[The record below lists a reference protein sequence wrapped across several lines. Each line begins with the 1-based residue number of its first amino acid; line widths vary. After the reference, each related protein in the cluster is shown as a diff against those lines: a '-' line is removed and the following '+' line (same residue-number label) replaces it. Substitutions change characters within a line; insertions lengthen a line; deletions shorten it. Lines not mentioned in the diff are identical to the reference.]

1 VIGETFS
8 HYTVLERLGG
18 GGMGVVYKAEDIRL
32 KRFVALK
39 FLPPELTRDAAA
51 KGRFEQEARTA
62 SALDHPNVC
71 TIHEID
77 ETADGQVFICMAYYD
92 GESLRSR
99 LARGPLSID
108 DTLTIAIQTAEGL
121 AQAHEH
127 GIVHRDIKP
136 ANVMLTRDGV
146 PKIVDFGIATLVGRA
161 RAGDTGEIAG
171 TVSYMSPE
179 QARGDVLDQRT
190 DIWSLGV
197 TLYEMLTGRLPFVAD
212 GERLVLEAIADGD
225 FPPVESLRTGVP
237 APLAAIIAKCLRKRP
252 DERYQRA
259 RDLIADVKSVR
270 RALTSATVSTLPGAP
285 PISSVRRRLRPA
297 ITLPVGAAM
306 VALVLLAAVP
316 AARNALRALLN
327 IRAVPEQQHMAVLP
341 FTNVGEDPANRAFC
355 DGLTEILT
363 STLTQFERF
372 QGELWVVPATEV
384 RTREVKSAS
393 DARKV
398 FNVSLVFTGG
408 VQREGDRVRL
418 ALNLV
423 DTENL
428 RQLRSKVIE
437 GTPADLTSLEDRVV
451 AAMAEMLDV
460 QLKPDEKKELTAG
473 GTTVPAA
480 YDLYVQARGAL
491 GSYQGERDPQK
502 AAELFK
508 QAIALDP
515 AFALAHAGLSNAYLE
530 LFFWKKDPR
539 LVDEAVA
546 SARRAAELND
556 RLAEVHV
563 TLGEIYRTTGKYED
577 SVREFQRALELDPR
591 SSSAFGGM
599 ARALDALGKAED
611 AEATYK
617 RAIAL
622 RPGYWL
628 TQNRLGNFYA
638 AHGRYDDAE
647 KQLQE
652 VIALTPE
659 NVWGYNNLGALYFT
673 LGRYG
678 QAREMFERAVSI
690 QPSYML
696 YSNLGTLAFI
706 QRDWAEAVAKFEQAR
721 ALDDKDYVLWGN
733 LGIAYHWLGQ
743 HERQSH
749 EALTKAIALAEQQ
762 LTVNPRDTTVL
773 ADLAGYHALV
783 GEKDKALSYVRRVE
797 ADGCKRPDLALQI
810 ADVYADLGQADAAI
824 VWIGTGLELGYP
836 PAQLFNL
843 PALDGL
849 VKDPRVQKLLQTHG
863 APNRQQGK

>member
-1 VIGETFS
+1 VIGKTFS
-8 HYTVLERLGG
+8 HYTILERLGG

-77 ETADGQVFICMAYYD
+77 ETADGQVFICMAFYD
-92 GESLRSR
+92 GESLKSR
-99 LARGPLSID
+99 LARGPLSIEE
-108 DTLTIAIQTAEGL
+108 TLNIVIQVAEGMK
-121 AQAHEH
+121 QAHEH
-127 GIVHRDIKP
+127 GIVHRDVKP
-136 ANVMLTRDGV
+136 ANVMLTVDGI
-146 PKIVDFGIATLVGRA
+146 PKIVDFGIATLVGRS
-161 RAGDTGEIAG
+161 RAGDADEIAG

-179 QARGDVLDQRT
+179 QARGDSLDQRT

-197 TLYEMLTGRLPFVAD
+197 TMYEMLTGRLPFIAE
-212 GERLVLEAIADGD
+212 GEQPLLEAIVHQE
-225 FPPVESLRTGVP
+225 PPPLESLRTGVP
-237 APLAAIIAKCLRKRP
+237 APLAAIVARCLRKRP

-259 RDLIADVKSVR
+259 GELIADLKGVR
-270 RALTSATVSTLPGAP
+270 RALTSATISTLPGAP

-306 VALVLLAAVP
+306 IALAVLAVVP
-316 AARNALRALLN
+316 AARNAVRLLLN
-327 IRAVPEQQHMAVLP
+327 IRGVPEQQHMAVLP
-341 FTNVGEDPANRAFC
+341 FTNVGDDPANRTFC

-393 DARKV
+393 DARKL
-398 FNVSLVFTGG
+398 FNVNLVFTGG
-408 VQREGDRVRL
+408 VQREGDRLRL

-473 GTTVPAA
+473 GTKVAAA

-491 GSYQGERDPQK
+491 GSYQGEHDPQK

-508 QAIALDP
+508 QALALDP
-515 AFALAHAGLSNAYLE
+515 GFALAQAGLANAYLE

-539 LVDEAVA
+539 LVDEAAA
-546 SARRAAELND
+546 SARRAVELND
-556 RLAEVHV
+556 RLAEVHA
-563 TLGEIYRTTGKYED
+563 TLGEICRTTGKYED
-577 SVREFQRALELDPR
+577 SVREFQHALELDPR
-591 SSSAFGGM
+591 SSSAFGGL
-599 ARALDALGKAED
+599 ARAFDALGKPED

-622 RPGYWL
+622 RPGYWV
-628 TQNRLGNFYA
+628 THSRLGNFYA

-652 VIALTPE
+652 AIALTPE
-659 NVWGYNNLGALYFT
+659 NVWGYNDLGALYFT

-678 QAREMFERAVSI
+678 QARQMFERAVSI
-690 QPSYML
+690 QPSYTL

-706 QRDWAEAVAKFEQAR
+706 QRDWAEAVAKVEQAR

-733 LGIAYHWLGQ
+733 LGVAYHWLGG

-749 EALTKAIALAEQQ
+749 EAFTKAISLAEQQ
-762 LTVNPRDTTVL
+762 LTVNPRDIAIL
-773 ADLAGYHALV
+773 ADLASYHSAL
-783 GEKDKALSYVRRVE
+783 GEKQRALGCVRQVE
-797 ADGCKRPDLALQI
+797 ADGRKSPALALQI
-810 ADVYADLGQADAAI
+810 ADVYSDLGQPDTAI
-824 VWIGTGLELGYP
+824 MWIGTGLKLGYP
-836 PAQLFNL
+836 PAQLSNL
-843 PALDGL
+843 PALDNL
-849 VKDPRVQKLLQTHG
+849 VKDPRVQKMLQTHG
-863 APNRQQGK
+863 APSQQQGK